1 MTASHNKAKTLHAF
15 HKKGAPL
22 VLQNIWDPGSAKVA
36 AKSGAK
42 AIATGSWSVASA
54 FGYADGEQLP
64 LELALANIKRISDS
78 VDLPVTMD
86 IEAGYG
92 KSPEDVG
99 QTVTHALKNG
109 AVGFNLED
117 QNIGESGLFS
127 IEEQSNRIK
136 AARTAADALDIPAF
150 INARTDVFLQAS
162 ANADKTELFVEV
174 VARSKAYHAAGAS
187 GLFVPGLIDPDLIE
201 ELCKSCPIPI
211 NIMVMPGCPTNDEL
225 SKLGVSRI
233 SYGPGPYQAAM
244 KLLEDE
250 CRKVY
255 G

>member
-1 MTASHNKAKTLHAF
+1 MTTSHNKAQTLHTL

-22 VLQNIWDPGSAKVA
+22 ILQNIWDAGSAKVA
-36 AKSGAK
+36 ASSGAK

-64 LELALANIKRISDS
+64 LELALDNIKRISDS

-99 QTVTHALKNG
+99 QTVTLALQNG

-117 QNIGESGLFS
+117 QDITGSGLFS
-127 IEEQSNRIK
+127 IDEQSSRIK

-162 ANADKTELFVEV
+162 ADSDKAELFAEV
-174 VARSKAYHAAGAS
+174 QARSKSYQTAGAD
-187 GLFVPGLIDPDLIE
+187 GLFVPGIIDADLIE
-201 ELCKSCPIPI
+201 ELCKSCPLPI